1 MLDYICVYD
10 ILASLQVTKG
20 GFTMASNVLSNAS
33 SSHKT
38 RKSLA
43 AGGYVGAILYLTPE
57 RESGLANLCPF
68 ASKGCKA
75 GCLYT
80 AGHGVMAL
88 VQAGR
93 LRKTK
98 LWVNNK
104 PLFFQTLFEELCAL
118 QKQADQKGLKAFV
131 RLNGTSDINWTNY
144 RPYQGKTVFQA
155 FPDIQFYDYTKDIR
169 KALSNRVDNY
179 HITFSQSESNRA
191 DVLKALQAGINVAVV
206 FRKALPKEYL
216 GRPVLDGDK
225 TDLRFEEGRQG
236 VIVGLTAKGKAK
248 KDKTGFVVD
257 YPPTIDLLENA

>member
-1 MLDYICVYD
+1 
-10 ILASLQVTKG
+10 
-20 GFTMASNVLSNAS
+20 MADCVLSKAS
-33 SSHKT
+33 SNYKT

-43 AGGYVGAILYLTPE
+43 VGGYVGSILYLTPE

-68 ASKGCKA
+68 ASKGCRA
-75 GCLYT
+75 GCLNT
-80 AGHGVMAL
+80 AGRGVMAP

-98 LWVNNK
+98 LWIQNK
-104 PLFFQTLFEELCAL
+104 PLFFQTLFDELSAL
-118 QKQADQKGLKAFV
+118 QRQAEKKGLKAFV
-131 RLNGTSDINWTNY
+131 RLNGTSDINWADY

-169 KALSNRVDNY
+169 KALHDRNPNY
-179 HITFSQSESNRA
+179 HITFSQAESNRA
-191 DVLKALQAGINVAVV
+191 SVALALQAGINVAVV
-206 FRKALPKEYL
+206 FRKTLPKEYL